1 MGVRNAYTTSGRDLG
16 ELGGKGRETYEGRS
30 TKMTTVET
38 ISRDEL
44 TEKIAKHDKF
54 RLVEILPEEEYHQAH
69 LPGAIN
75 LPPDQVSRLASK
87 RLRDRNAEIILYS
100 DGSASH
106 RSEEA
111 ARELAEKG
119 YTNVRDYAE
128 GKQDWIDTGLPV
140 VSDKVE
146 SDKKD

>member
-1 MGVRNAYTTSGRDLG
+1 
-16 ELGGKGRETYEGRS
+16 
-30 TKMTTVET
+30 MTNVET

-44 TEKIAKHDKF
+44 TEKIARRDHF
-54 RLVEILPEEEYHQAH
+54 RLVEVLPEEEFHQAH

-87 RLRDRNAEIILYS
+87 RLRDRNAEIVLYS
-100 DGSASH
+100 DGSTSH
-106 RSEEA
+106 PSEDA
-111 ARELAEKG
+111 ARELTERG

-140 VSDKVE
+140 ESDKVE
-146 SDKKD
+146 SEKEAE